1 MRPGNPYILLLVLLL
16 GAHVHA
22 ATIIV
27 NPNTVVSVNAIVDS
41 LTGSDMTGLIATAEY
56 AGPSSPIVVPMTWE
70 ATGPVSGA
78 ASSSPAPGETPT
90 VSISLSGD
98 TSGNLAWNYSSLFLS
113 PLLSLQFDGTA
124 AGVYFDRANPNPGT
138 PGSGP
143 GNDIAFGPLFP
154 PGVDSGIVVT
164 YSGAVAI
171 DGNPP
176 QNDLYA
182 KLRIDFPN
190 SLSGQ
195 VNFPPQ
201 DFSFT
206 QDTDHSAVPEP
217 PSWVLAA
224 GASGLLAGA
233 FRSHQRSKAPNDS
246 EFGRTKVASRAR
258 SA

>member
-143 GNDIAFGPLFP
+143 GTTSPSVLF
-154 PGVDSGIVVT
+154 
-164 YSGAVAI
+164 
-171 DGNPP
+171 
-176 QNDLYA
+176 
-182 KLRIDFPN
+182 LRP
-190 SLSGQ
+190 
-195 VNFPPQ
+195 
-201 DFSFT
+201 
-206 QDTDHSAVPEP
+206 
-217 PSWVLAA
+217 
-224 GASGLLAGA
+224 ASI
-233 FRSHQRSKAPNDS
+233 R
-246 EFGRTKVASRAR
+246 ASRLRTLAR
-258 SA
+258 SQSMEIRHRTISTRNCGSISRTAFPGR